1 MTLRQTRRQ
10 GSGSTE
16 TCLTLPVGGLRLV
29 EVVQRPA
36 GEHDDLAAAPLPV
49 VVGRDAV
56 DICRLDHVELA
67 GSDDRHIAAGAAVV
81 SCERAKSESVVISL
95 NVSSCAGARC
105 NRRLS
110 SAVQGFRLSSR
121 AAAPMATAVVTHLA
135 CTSPAV
141 HAQQHSVTCQLYSR
155 YG

>member
-81 SCERAKSESVVISL
+81 SCERAKSVSVVIPLS
-95 NVSSCAGARC
+95 VSSCAGADAIDGWVLQCKGLGFQAGQRPQWPQQWSPTW
-105 NRRLS
+105 RVQARLYMRS
-110 SAVQGFRLSSR
+110 N
-121 AAAPMATAVVTHLA
+121 TA
-135 CTSPAV
+135 
-141 HAQQHSVTCQLYSR
+141 
-155 YG
+155 